1 MFLLDNN
8 NEKKEETWEEGK
20 SVKVTVPVSKTFLE
34 PKFHS
39 TKFSFY
45 VHQVS
50 WNFCIDLFGAI
61 NID

>member
-1 MFLLDNN
+1 M
-8 NEKKEETWEEGK
+8 KKEEEETWEEGK
-20 SVKVTVPVSKTFLE
+20 SVKVTMPVTKTFLE

-50 WNFCIDLFGAI
+50 WKFL
-61 NID
+61 